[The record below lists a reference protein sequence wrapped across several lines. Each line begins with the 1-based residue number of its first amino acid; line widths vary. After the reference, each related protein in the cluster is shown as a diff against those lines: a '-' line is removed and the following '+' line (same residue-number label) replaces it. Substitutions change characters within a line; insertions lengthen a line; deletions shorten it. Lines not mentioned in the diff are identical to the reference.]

1 MTKNQF
7 WKGSTFFVLFSFDLT
22 LCANAGNFKCNSV
35 HFFAGLEVNQMEN
48 GLAVITSE
56 KNVAAHALS
65 SNAIHALS
73 YGYCHFKREGCV

>member
-1 MTKNQF
+1 MGLKY
-7 WKGSTFFVLFSFDLT
+7 VLFLYGLHPNGP

-35 HFFAGLEVNQMEN
+35 RFFPGLEVNQMEN

-65 SNAIHALS
+65 GNAIHALS